1 MKNLEGRVILVTG
14 AAGGIGMATCERLLH
29 EGARIVATDL
39 DTDSLDRLASAEIEI
54 LGGDITA
61 PDLVER
67 CVAIAVERYG
77 RLDAAFLNAG
87 VECRAAPLVD
97 TPESEFDRVFAVNV
111 RSVFSGA
118 RTLVRHFQQAGKG
131 GNLLFMSSIAGLRG
145 SATTAVYNASKH
157 AVIGLAK
164 SLALEVGAQGIRSN
178 VLCPGTVNTRMMRSL
193 ESTIGAAMAVD
204 AEALR
209 AQMAGAN
216 ALGRYA
222 EVEEVAALA
231 AWLLSDEAAYCHGE
245 VFTVGGGMMAGA

>member
-14 AAGGIGMATCERLLH
+14 AAGGIGMATCERLLR

-39 DTDSLDRLASAEIEI
+39 DTAPLERLASAEIET
-54 LGGDITA
+54 LRGDITS

-67 CVAIAVERYG
+67 CTTIALERYG

-97 TPESEFDRVFAVNV
+97 TPDTEFDRVFAVNV

-118 RTLVRHFQQAGKG
+118 RTLVRHFQQAGSG

-164 SLALEVGAQGIRSN
+164 SLALEVGAQGIRTN

-209 AQMAGAN
+209 SQMAGAN

-245 VFTVGGGMMAGA
+245 VFTIGGGMMAGA

>member
-1 MKNLEGRVILVTG
+1 MKNLEGRIILVTG
-14 AAGGIGMATCERLLH
+14 AAGGIGMASCERLLR
-29 EGARIVATDL
+29 EGACLVATDL
-39 DTDSLDRLASAEIEI
+39 DTAPLDRLACADLET
-54 LGGDITA
+54 LRGDITA
-61 PDLVER
+61 PDLVDR
-67 CVAIAVERYG
+67 CVARALARYG

-87 VECRAAPLVD
+87 IECQAAPLAD
-97 TPESEFDRVFAVNV
+97 TPDSEFDRVFAVNV
-111 RSVFSGA
+111 RSVFTSA
-118 RTLVRHFQQAGKG
+118 RALVRHFQQAGSG

-164 SLALEVGAQGIRSN
+164 SLALEVGAQGIRTN

-204 AEALR
+204 AETVR
-209 AQMAGAN
+209 MQMVGAS

-222 EVEEVAALA
+222 EVEEIAALA

-245 VFTVGGGMMAGA
+245 VFTIGGGMMASA